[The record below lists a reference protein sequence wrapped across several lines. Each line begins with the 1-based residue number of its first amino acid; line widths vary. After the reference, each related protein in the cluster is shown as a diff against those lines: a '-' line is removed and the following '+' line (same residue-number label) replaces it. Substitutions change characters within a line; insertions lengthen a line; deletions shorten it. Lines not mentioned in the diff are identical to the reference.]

1 MFGGAVYV
9 DVESL
14 DAAVVESLD
23 AVVIESLDAG
33 AEVAGLTKIAIIKV
47 TASAA
52 AASLQV
58 VDEFAMMIITAE
70 FEVSCWTWRLFLSCC
85 FNSGWI
91 A

>member
-9 DVESL
+9 AVESL

-23 AVVIESLDAG
+23 AG
-33 AEVAGLTKIAIIKV
+33 AEIAGLTKIAVNKV

-58 VDEFAMMIITAE
+58 VDEFAMTIIVIITE
-70 FEVSCWTWRLFLSCC
+70 LEVSCWTWKLFLSCC
-85 FNSGWI
+85 FNSG
-91 A
+91 